1 MMYSAVYSVGAVDIS
16 FVEFTPLVLFC
27 LVLGGDGGFGGFGG
41 FGRDLG
47 ALRVG
52 P

>member
-27 LVLGGDGGFGGFGG
+27 LVLGGDGGFGGVSVVFMADAVVFG
-41 FGRDLG
+41 F
-47 ALRVG
+47 
-52 P
+52 